1 MKISEHLTA
10 KLPVQ
15 KNAQAIQIWSEKK
28 MVCSTR
34 EGLTRTGSLGTDLIV
49 GVLTLSNG
57 GLIGIAYFS
66 EEHVDQNV

>member
-1 MKISEHLTA
+1 
-10 KLPVQ
+10 
-15 KNAQAIQIWSEKK
+15 
-28 MVCSTR
+28 MVRSTR
-34 EGLTRTGSLGTDLIV
+34 GGLTRTGSLGTDLIV